1 MMHTYILDV
10 GYGNLQSLFR
20 FFSTFG
26 SVSFLHSPNDYLPNP
41 AQSSLI
47 VLPGVGSFSSASRSL
62 ECQGFHSFISSVV
75 GKPDVLIIGICLGMQ
90 LLATTGYEDGVSP
103 GLNVIPG
110 EVVPVSTTDEMVMGW
125 QPLTS
130 ISPLLKQMSPF
141 TVFDPFFYFAHS
153 YKFTV
158 TDPSSCIALSDY
170 LHYPSIVFRDNVLG
184 LQFHPEL
191 SQRSGHLLIASFIE
205 YYFK

>member
-1 MMHTYILDV
+1 MLVTEIF
-10 GYGNLQSLFR
+10 NLF
-20 FFSTFG
+20 FVFSTFG

-41 AQSSLI
+41 SQSSLI

-62 ECQGFHSFISSVV
+62 ECQGFHSFIRSVV

-90 LLATTGYEDGVSP
+90 LLATTGYEDGVSQ

-125 QPLTS
+125 QPLQAF
-130 ISPLLKQMSPF
+130 PLLKQMSPF

-153 YKFTV
+153 YKFNV
-158 TDPSSCIALSDY
+158 TDSSSCIALSDY
-170 LHYPSIVFRDNVLG
+170 LHYPSIVF
-184 LQFHPEL
+184 
-191 SQRSGHLLIASFIE
+191 
-205 YYFK
+205 